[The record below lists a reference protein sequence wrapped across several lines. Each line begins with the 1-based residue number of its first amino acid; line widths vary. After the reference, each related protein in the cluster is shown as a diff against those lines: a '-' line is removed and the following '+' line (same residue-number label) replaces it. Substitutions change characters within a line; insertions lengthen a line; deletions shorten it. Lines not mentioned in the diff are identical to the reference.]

1 MNPARAIE
9 DHALIGDK
17 RTCAL
22 VARDGTIDWFCT
34 PRFDGPAVFC
44 SLLGG
49 PDNGEWRMAP
59 HSGVRESTR
68 RYVGETLVLETT
80 LVGDQGTVRVIDFMS
95 PEPTGPCIVR
105 IVEGVEG
112 DVPMESVVSAR
123 FEYGRTRP

>member
-34 PRFDGPAVFC
+34 PRFDSPAVFC

-59 HSGVRESTR
+59 HSGVRESSR

-80 LVGDQGTVRVIDFMS
+80 LVGDEGTGIAISRILLPAWSLLQG
-95 PEPTGPCIVR
+95 EPG
-105 IVEGVEG
+105 
-112 DVPMESVVSAR
+112 AR
-123 FEYGRTRP
+123 ATLWA

>member
-1 MNPARAIE
+1 VALVNPARSIE

-22 VARDGTIDWFCT
+22 VARDGAIDWFCT

-49 PDNGEWRMAP
+49 PDNGEWRIGPA
-59 HSGVRESTR
+59 SGLRGSTR
-68 RYVGETLVLETT
+68 RYVGEPLVLETT
-80 LVGDQGTVRVIDFMS
+80 LEAAEGRVRLIDFMS

-112 DVPMESVVSAR
+112 EVPME
-123 FEYGRTRP
+123 